1 MQWSIILHNFVIR
14 VRVLGNFVS
23 SPGSVAR
30 KGLDYENATSVTQS
44 TLFQV
49 RITFEERH
57 PGDWGGFKP
66 KVVVEYDERNNYL
79 MAIDI
84 TYNRREADKNLGYN
98 YRELKDKI
106 QHELDSAQVP
116 LSSSKHVLKI
126 NRALVIPGALACV
139 LVMGT
144 FFTLTRLES

>member
-1 MQWSIILHNFVIR
+1 M
-14 VRVLGNFVS
+14 
-23 SPGSVAR
+23 
-30 KGLDYENATSVTQS
+30 
-44 TLFQV
+44 
-49 RITFEERH
+49 RITYEERH

-106 QHELDSAQVP
+106 QHELDSAQVCT
-116 LSSSKHVLKI
+116 LCCSSTDTTV
-126 NRALVIPGALACV
+126 
-139 LVMGT
+139 
-144 FFTLTRLES
+144 